1 MTVLTP
7 QRTTS
12 DANRLLLQQEKTSG
26 ARSGVDDDFS
36 SSFNVLEEK
45 KSADQ
50 CDITINHHVVPEATK
65 HFNQK
70 LGTTP
75 MWHNMISQGMSLLV
89 LRIFLFHLLDK
100 TFAHQLIAS
109 C

>member
-75 MWHNMISQGMSLLV
+75 MWRNMISQGMSLLV